1 VEVTM
6 RRLPGPV
13 HALLILLLSS
23 ALVGL
28 CASCTSPPGSSDS
41 GSDAAAERP
50 NLVYIMA
57 DDLGWVDLGSYGQK
71 HIETPRLDRM
81 AAEGTR
87 FTQYYAGSTVCAP
100 SRAALMT
107 GQHTG
112 HAWIRGNGEFPLRP
126 EDVTVAEVL
135 EEAGYRTG
143 VVGKWGLGVEDTEG
157 RPDRQGFDFSFGIL
171 HHVYAHRQYAGHLW
185 RNGERVDV
193 SREDFVNDLFT
204 EEALDFIRR
213 NRERPFFLYLA
224 YTSPHAELRV
234 PEDSLAPYR
243 GRFEETPFVNEKAD
257 ADWPRAEPRKWS
269 GYRSQPEPRATYAG
283 MVSRIDRDVGR
294 LLDLLAELKLEGDTI
309 VFFTSDN
316 GPHQEGGH
324 DPFFF
329 PSAKPLR
336 GFKRDLYE
344 GGIRVPMIVRA
355 PGRVPAGRT
364 SDVVWAHWDVLP
376 TLAELGGAEAPP
388 VVDGVSVRSV
398 LLGGTALA
406 ERPPLYWEFH
416 ERGFEQAV
424 RKGKW
429 KAVRHGPDQPLELYD
444 LEADVSETTDV
455 ADRHPEVVAGIEEY
469 LGTARTDSPLWP
481 VETQ

>member
-1 VEVTM
+1 M
-6 RRLPGPV
+6 RGRPGP
-13 HALLILLLSS
+13 ALTLRLLLLASGLLVATTSCQRPADAS
-23 ALVGL
+23 AP
-28 CASCTSPPGSSDS
+28 APDRP
-41 GSDAAAERP
+41 P

-57 DDLGWVDLGSYGQK
+57 DDLGWADLGSYGQA

-100 SRAALMT
+100 SRATLMT
-107 GQHTG
+107 GRHTG

-135 EEAGYRTG
+135 KQAGYTTG
-143 VVGKWGLGVEDTEG
+143 AVGKWGLGVEDTEG
-157 RPDRQGFDFSFGIL
+157 RPDLQGFDFSYGIL

-185 RNGERVDV
+185 RNGERVEV
-193 SREDFVNDLFT
+193 SRDDFVNDLFT
-204 EEALDFIRR
+204 EEALGFIRR
-213 NRERPFFLYLA
+213 SHEEPFLLYLA
-224 YTSPHAELRV
+224 YTSPHAELRA
-234 PEDSLAPYR
+234 PEDSVDPYR
-243 GRFEETPFVNEKAD
+243 GRFEETPYLDEKAD
-257 ADWPRAEPRKWS
+257 ADWPRAAPRKWS

-294 LLDLLAELKLEGDTI
+294 ALDLLDELGLDDDTF

-316 GPHQEGGH
+316 GPHKEGGH

-329 PSAKPLR
+329 PSAEPLR

-364 SDVVWAHWDVLP
+364 SDAVWAHWDVLP
-376 TLAELGGAEAPP
+376 TFAELAGARAPSGL
-388 VVDGVSVRSV
+388 DGVSVRA
-398 LLGGTALA
+398 ALESEAPPA
-406 ERPPLYWEFH
+406 EHAPLYWEFH

-424 RKGKW
+424 RMGKW
-429 KAVRHGPDQPLELYD
+429 KAVRHGTDQPLELYD
-444 LEADVSETTDV
+444 LEADLSETTDV
-455 ADRHPEVVAGIEEY
+455 ADENPEVVAKLEEY
-469 LGTARTDSPLWP
+469 LKTARTESPLWP
-481 VETQ
+481 LEETPR